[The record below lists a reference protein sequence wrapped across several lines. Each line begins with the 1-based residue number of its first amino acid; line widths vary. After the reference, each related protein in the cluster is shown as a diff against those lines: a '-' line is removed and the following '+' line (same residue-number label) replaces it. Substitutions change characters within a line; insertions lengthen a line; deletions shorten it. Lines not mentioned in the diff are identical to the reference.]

1 MADYLHGVRVIEI
14 NEGTRPIRTISTAVV
29 GMVCTAPDADPLVFP
44 LDTPVLIT
52 NVQTAVGKA
61 GTTGTLAASLQAIAD
76 QTKPFTIVVRVAVGE
91 GADPAA
97 IEAATVSNLIGTT
110 TAEGKYTGMKALLA
124 AKGKLGMVPRILGV
138 PGLDSL
144 PVATALATIAK
155 DLRAFA
161 YVSAYG
167 CQTKEEAVAY
177 RDNFGDRE
185 VMVIWPSFEKWD
197 TTTSATVVA
206 PAVAVALGLRAKLD
220 KDIGWHKTL
229 SNIPVGGVTGIS
241 ADVFWDLQNPATDAN
256 YLNAN
261 EVTTL
266 IQEAG
271 FRFWGSRT
279 CTEDPLFA
287 FENYTRTAQVLADTM
302 AEAHFWAVDKPMHP
316 SLVRDIIEG
325 INAKFRELKSAG
337 YIIDGQCWYDEEAND
352 ATTLKAGKLFIDYDY
367 TPVPPLED
375 LTLRQRITDR
385 YLVDFAARINA
396 G

>member
-1 MADYLHGVRVIEI
+1 MPDYLHGVRVLEL
-14 NEGTRPIRTISTAVV
+14 NDGTRPIRTVSTAVV
-29 GMVCTAPDADPLVFP
+29 GLVATAPDADPLVFP

-52 NVQTAVGKA
+52 NVQAAIGKA
-61 GTTGTLAASLQAIAD
+61 GVLGTLAASLQAIAD
-76 QTKPFTIVVRVAVGE
+76 QTKPFTIVVRVAVGA
-91 GADPAA
+91 GVDPEA

-144 PVATALATIAK
+144 PVATALASIAK
-155 DLRAFA
+155 QLRAFA
-161 YVSAYG
+161 YVSAHG
-167 CQTKEEAVAY
+167 CKTKEEAVAY

-185 VMVIWPSFEKWD
+185 VMVIWPNFERWD
-197 TTTSATVVA
+197 TATDATVVA
-206 PAVAVALGLRAKLD
+206 PAVAVALGLRAKID
-220 KDIGWHKTL
+220 QDIGWHKTL
-229 SNIPVGGVTGIS
+229 SNVAVSGVTGIS

-266 IQEAG
+266 IQESG

-325 INAKFRELKSAG
+325 INAKFRELKAQG
-337 YIIDGQCWYDEEAND
+337 YIIDGQCWYDEAAND

-375 LTLRQRITDR
+375 LTLRQRITAR
-385 YLVDFAARINA
+385 YLVDFAAKINA
-396 G
+396 